1 MEAGAFAYATQHG
14 TQHGAEGVTRH
25 HSIQS
30 NQSPRAIRAMVE
42 SGVNS
47 NVIFSFIGYGPI
59 RSIGELTT
67 CYRGST
73 TRDQPAWQV
82 GRDEC
87 SQGIILHDDAD
98 QAFMTT
104 CYRGSTTR
112 DQPACQ
118 VNLDQCCQVTV
129 LHDRAGQAL
138 METGKAS
145 SLNASIAALMKTGE
159 VQDNFLT
166 SNTASWWSTP
176 RDYPAFHEGLMKTGE
191 VINPRCSE
199 NRGSAA
205 QHS

>member
-1 MEAGAFAYATQHG
+1 MHRMEGGAFAYATQHG

-47 NVIFSFIGYGPI
+47 NVIFSFKGYGPI

-73 TRDQPAWQV
+73 T
-82 GRDEC
+82 G
-87 SQGIILHDDAD
+87 
-98 QAFMTT
+98 
-104 CYRGSTTR
+104 

-118 VNLDQCCQVTV
+118 VGLDQCCQETD
-129 LHDRAGQAL
+129 LHDRADQAF
-138 METGKAS
+138 
-145 SLNASIAALMKTGE
+145 MKTGE
-159 VQDNFLT
+159 DSSLA
-166 SNTASWWSTP
+166 SNMASWWSTS
-176 RDYPAFHEGLMKTGE
+176 RDYPAFHEGFMKTGE

-199 NRGSAA
+199 NRGSAD
-205 QHS
+205 QHF